1 MKKSLIILGG
11 AMLMSF
17 AALAQTTTPTPA
29 ESPEKKQADF
39 DKKFRFGLKIAPQP
53 TWLKSNNDNSKGSGV
68 NFGFGFGL
76 MFDIKLSDII
86 RFSTGIGGDFE
97 GGYVN
102 YKYVSPLSSP
112 SGSFE
117 VTTVIDGENNFV
129 EAKDG
134 IKKDAYDLAN
144 GSTRYTLQ
152 SRRYKSTFVTIP
164 ILLKM
169 MTQEYGGI
177 RYFFNF
183 GGELGIR
190 AGLKADDTYSA
201 GDKAEVNGTTVTLTH
216 ISEPT
221 EIKNLNIGK
230 DGSLIPMRVG
240 MNLGFGIEYRLGGS
254 TSLVTSVNYFQS
266 FTNLMRNDSK
276 YLVKKVESYNTT
288 DGYKFNP
295 LNQGYFARAIR
306 INIGLMF

>member
-97 GGYVN
+97 GGYVT
-102 YKYVSPLSSP
+102 YKYVNDVNDP
-112 SGSFE
+112 
-117 VTTVIDGENNFV
+117 TKNFSANMVVDKEGNMV

-134 IKKDAYDLAN
+134 KVSSEYELVN
-144 GSTRYTLQ
+144 GNTQFILNDRK
-152 SRRYKSTFVTIP
+152 YKTTFVTVP
-164 ILLKM
+164 VLLKM
-169 MTQEYGGI
+169 MTQEYSGL

-183 GGELGIR
+183 GGEIGVR
-190 AGLKADDTYSA
+190 AGIKADDTYSKGLKTVVSGTA
-201 GDKAEVNGTTVTLTH
+201 VSTSTVSELSAKGVDVSGDA
-216 ISEPT
+216 
-221 EIKNLNIGK
+221 
-230 DGSLIPMRVG
+230 SLIPMRVG
-240 MNLGFGIEYRLGGS
+240 MNLGFGTEYRLGGS
-254 TSLVTSVNYFQS
+254 TALCVSVNYFQS
-266 FTNLMRNDSK
+266 FTNLMRKESK
-276 YLVKKVESYNTT
+276 YITKGADNTYNGSSGWDFT
-288 DGYKFNP
+288 P